1 MKQINK
7 SSKALL
13 IITIVSYLLIVFT
26 LESWNMFLGV
36 VILLSPLGL
45 PYFPDILYF
54 PFGFA
59 GIILCGWLLISKKS
73 VSGRQKIV
81 RWGILCLYVPLIVYH
96 CIEPFS
102 IRRYDMPILIA
113 PEIVFILV
121 SVMVIVKTFQHSTK
135 QPEVA

>member
-1 MKQINK
+1 MMKQINK

-59 GIILCGWLLISKKS
+59 GIILCGWL
-73 VSGRQKIV
+73 
-81 RWGILCLYVPLIVYH
+81 
-96 CIEPFS
+96 
-102 IRRYDMPILIA
+102 
-113 PEIVFILV
+113 
-121 SVMVIVKTFQHSTK
+121 KTPK
-135 QPEVA
+135 QPSQKYFRN